1 MTVGLNSREPS
12 GAEAED
18 GPVLTF
24 QPEGGLEEAVD
35 DLKERGVM
43 FPAEISEHD
52 WAGSPPPTTVKA
64 TTSSST
70 SRRVFRAVSK
80 ITVVPGFP
88 PDVVKAHYD
97 EGGRGYRK
105 SSLRR
110 NTLSVWVYQLF
121 SLSVS
126 SCRERNSD
134 VRLPE
139 DSLG

>member
-1 MTVGLNSREPS
+1 MTVSLNSREPS
-12 GAEAED
+12 GAEAEG

-70 SRRVFRAVSK
+70 SRRVVRAISK
-80 ITVVPGFP
+80 LTIVPGFL
-88 PDVVKAHYD
+88 PDVVEAHYD
-97 EGGRGYRK
+97 GGGCAYCK
-105 SSLRR
+105 SPLRS
-110 NTLSVWVYQLF
+110 NTLSVWVY
-121 SLSVS
+121 
-126 SCRERNSD
+126 
-134 VRLPE
+134 
-139 DSLG
+139 